1 MIYFFKPTN
10 FFYLP
15 TNLTNLHESC
25 SMNKMATCSVARI
38 FTNSIF
44 SAALGITRTSS
55 VLHSLARKLVRFV
68 GNKKNFEDNK

>member
-38 FTNSIF
+38 FTNSMIALEIF
-44 SAALGITRTSS
+44 GYIQRYSC
-55 VLHSLARKLVRFV
+55 
-68 GNKKNFEDNK
+68 D